1 MEFPN
6 CRIELPE
13 VGFVTATVKIR
24 SVFEITL
31 RSGARIKR
39 AGCEFV
45 KLPGPMSTLVQ
56 RYIIKVERERKARES
71 GMS

>member
-1 MEFPN
+1 M
-6 CRIELPE
+6 
-13 VGFVTATVKIR
+13 VR
-24 SVFEITL
+24 SVFEMTT
-31 RSGARIKR
+31 RSGSKSQR

-45 KLPGPMSTLVQ
+45 KLPGPMLTLIQ